1 MIKNFFLCCVL
12 FLMSGQ
18 TVVFASSD
26 TATPAD
32 SQPATDSKAVVIGPS
47 YSQEKQPFAPSY
59 LTVKGHETLTP
70 ELWTD
75 PEICA
80 QCHPRQFEG
89 WNGSMHSNA
98 FNDPVFQALWAIGE
112 KATGGKTMNHCGG
125 CHSPI
130 GVATETI
137 KFNPDEGLHGTFT
150 APPIAAKGVTCDVC
164 HTISGTNL
172 NNTAVLE
179 HGNAS
184 FIMEPGNIKRGTLE
198 DAKSPFHETQ
208 FSTFHQ
214 SSEFC
219 GNCHNIFHPD
229 NHFPIE
235 RTYDEW
241 KYSIY
246 SQNGVQCM
254 DCHMVPVETAIRVAD
269 ELKRPHDLENS
280 MLGGFAGL
288 GGPYRDIVHDHAFVG
303 GNAVIT
309 EILGGEKTDNYA
321 QAIKRLKNV
330 ASLETS
336 IKPQEG
342 MLHQL
347 TVRVNNDRAGHNLP
361 TSLTEVRQIW
371 LEILVLN
378 DKGKVLIRSGS
389 LQQDNE
395 LPEDTVIFNAEAVD
409 KNGKHTAYPW
419 EITRFLRSNTI
430 PPKGFKEARYAFNL
444 PADSKTIKVIA
455 KLHYRSFSQGLAD
468 ELLGKDAVHVPSVNM
483 VTNEQT
489 YPVKDGQVKT
499 PSIDASHH

>member
-1 MIKNFFLCCVL
+1 
-12 FLMSGQ
+12 
-18 TVVFASSD
+18 
-26 TATPAD
+26 
-32 SQPATDSKAVVIGPS
+32 
-47 YSQEKQPFAPSY
+47 
-59 LTVKGHETLTP
+59 
-70 ELWTD
+70 
-75 PEICA
+75 
-80 QCHPRQFEG
+80 
-89 WNGSMHSNA
+89 
-98 FNDPVFQALWAIGE
+98 
-112 KATGGKTMNHCGG
+112 
-125 CHSPI
+125 
-130 GVATETI
+130 
-137 KFNPDEGLHGTFT
+137 
-150 APPIAAKGVTCDVC
+150 
-164 HTISGTNL
+164 
-172 NNTAVLE
+172 
-179 HGNAS
+179 
-184 FIMEPGNIKRGTLE
+184 MEPGNVKRGTLE